1 MSVQMEAIYE
11 NGVFRPLQP
20 VTLAEHQRVTVITG
34 AETSSTGLPFQT
46 DPSPLRVDEGGAVRV
61 GRSRIRLGLVVEQYE
76 NGMTPEDM
84 VRAYDAL
91 LLADVHAVIAYYLRH
106 RDEVRAYLMRRGE
119 EADALRAKIEAERP
133 RISRQELL
141 ARRNALEKADAP
153 AGQ

>member
-1 MSVQMEAIYE
+1 MQMEAMYE
-11 NGVFRPLQP
+11 NGIFRPLQP
-20 VTLAEHQRVTVITG
+20 VPLAEHQRVTITFD
-34 AETSSTGLPFQT
+34 AEALSAALPLHA
-46 DPSPLRVDEGGAVRV
+46 DHPPLWVDEGGAVRV

-84 VRAYDAL
+84 VRAYDTL
-91 LLADVHAVIAYYLRH
+91 SLADVHAVIAYYLRH

-133 RISRQELL
+133 RLSRQELL
-141 ARRNALEKADAP
+141 ARRSSTEKADAP